1 MDLRRVTTSFV
12 SECTFFATDNSRK
25 DLHFN
30 SLGAPKMHPYGLQ
43 SAKYGFFFL
52 ATAQAPHRG
61 KKFVLFFCQKSNL
74 CLICLQIIS
83 PLLVYLVPGVHIY
96 TCHSSV
102 PGTILVPGTNCRSQA
117 NRPCTAVHLL
127 VTYARIMLCY
137 K

>member
-12 SECTFFATDNSRK
+12 SKCTFFATDNSRK

-61 KKFVLFFCQKSNL
+61 KKLLFIFLPQIQFVSHLSANNL
-74 CLICLQIIS
+74 TIARLPGTRS
-83 PLLVYLVPGVHIY
+83 PHTHAAVLYLVQSKYLVPIAAHKPIAPAQRC
-96 TCHSSV
+96 TC
-102 PGTILVPGTNCRSQA
+102 
-117 NRPCTAVHLL
+117 
-127 VTYARIMLCY
+127 
-137 K
+137 

>member
-12 SECTFFATDNSRK
+12 SKCTFFATDNSRK

-52 ATAQAPHRG
+52 ATAQAPHRR
-61 KKFVLFFCQKSNL
+61 KNCCLFFCHKSNL

-83 PLLVYLVPGVHIY
+83 PLFVYLVPGVHIHMPRFCTWY
-96 TCHSSV
+96 NPSTWYQLPLTSQSPLHSGAPASY
-102 PGTILVPGTNCRSQA
+102 LCSDH
-117 NRPCTAVHLL
+117 AVL
-127 VTYARIMLCY
+127 
-137 K
+137 

>member
-1 MDLRRVTTSFV
+1 MDLHRVITSFV

-61 KKFVLFFCQKSNL
+61 KKLLFIFLPQIQFVSHLSANNL
-74 CLICLQIIS
+74 TITRLPGTRS
-83 PLLVYLVPGVHIY
+83 PHTHAAVLYLVQ
-96 TCHSSV
+96 S
-102 PGTILVPGTNCRSQA
+102 
-117 NRPCTAVHLL
+117 
-127 VTYARIMLCY
+127 
-137 K
+137 

>member
-30 SLGAPKMHPYGLQ
+30 SLGAPKMHHYGLQ
-43 SAKYGFFFL
+43 SAKYGFIFL

-61 KKFVLFFCQKSNL
+61 KNCFIFCQKSNL

-83 PLLVYLVPGVHIY
+83 PLLVYLVPGVHIHMPRFCTWY
-96 TCHSSV
+96 NPSTWYQ
-102 PGTILVPGTNCRSQA
+102 CRSQA